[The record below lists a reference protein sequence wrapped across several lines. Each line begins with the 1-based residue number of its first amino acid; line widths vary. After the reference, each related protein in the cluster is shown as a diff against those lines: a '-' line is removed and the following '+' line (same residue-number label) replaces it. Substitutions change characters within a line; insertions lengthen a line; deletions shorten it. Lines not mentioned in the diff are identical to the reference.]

1 MTALAFCG
9 QYLLAAEGP
18 FLRILDHD
26 SAVLLLTKQ
35 IFDSQTIYGIAVHNT
50 CSSTVVVI
58 IWGGHSLRLAQL
70 RLPTASPVL
79 EIEVNNVD
87 IWLSH
92 IVKVPDWIL
101 DLSLGP
107 LKSQTSDNAFY
118 HFKAAAITAHNALL
132 ELGLTYYDNLQHVVV
147 NVNG

>member
-35 IFDSQTIYGIAVHNT
+35 IFDSQTIHGIVVHDT

-58 IWGGHSLRLAQL
+58 WGGRSLRLAQL

-92 IVKVPDWIL
+92 ITKAPDWIL
-101 DLSLGP
+101 DFSPGL
-107 LKSQTSDNAFY
+107 LKPQTSDNAFY
-118 HFKAAAITAHNALL
+118 HFKAAAITTHNALL
-132 ELGLTYYDNLQHVVV
+132 ELDLTYYDDSQHVLAD
-147 NVNG
+147 VNG

>member
-1 MTALAFCG
+1 VTALAFCG

-35 IFDSQTIYGIAVHNT
+35 IFDSQTIHGIVVHDT
-50 CSSTVVVI
+50 CSSTVVI
-58 IWGGHSLRLAQL
+58 IWGGRSLRLAQL

-92 IVKVPDWIL
+92 IAKVPDWIL
-101 DLSLGP
+101 DFSLGP
-107 LKSQTSDNAFY
+107 LKPQTSDNAFY

-132 ELGLTYYDNLQHVVV
+132 ELGLTYYDDSQHAPVDA
-147 NVNG
+147 NG

>member
-18 FLRILDHD
+18 FLRILDHG

-35 IFDSQTIYGIAVHNT
+35 IFDSQTIHGIVVHDT
-50 CSSTVVVI
+50 CSSTVVI
-58 IWGGHSLRLAQL
+58 IWGGRSLRLAQL

-79 EIEVNNVD
+79 EMEVNNVD

-92 IVKVPDWIL
+92 ITKVPDWIL

-107 LKSQTSDNAFY
+107 LKPQTSDNAFY

-132 ELGLTYYDNLQHVVV
+132 ELGLTYYDNSEHVVV
-147 NVNG
+147 DVNG

>member
-26 SAVLLLTKQ
+26 SAVLLFTKQ
-35 IFDSQTIYGIAVHNT
+35 IFDSQTIHGIAVHDI
-50 CSSTVVVI
+50 CSSTFVVI
-58 IWGGHSLRLAQL
+58 IWGGRSLRLAQL
-70 RLPTASPVL
+70 RLPTASPV
-79 EIEVNNVD
+79 EMNNVD

-92 IVKVPDWIL
+92 ITKAPDWIL
-101 DLSLGP
+101 DFSLGP
-107 LKSQTSDNAFY
+107 LKPQTSDNAFY

-132 ELGLTYYDNLQHVVV
+132 GLDLTYYGDSQHGLVD
-147 NVNG
+147 VNG

>member
-18 FLRILDHD
+18 FLRILDHG

-35 IFDSQTIYGIAVHNT
+35 IFDSQTIHGIVVHDT
-50 CSSTVVVI
+50 CSSTVVI
-58 IWGGHSLRLAQL
+58 IWGGRSLRLAQL

-79 EIEVNNVD
+79 EMEVNNVD

-92 IVKVPDWIL
+92 ITKVPDWIL

-107 LKSQTSDNAFY
+107 LKPQTSDNAFY

-132 ELGLTYYDNLQHVVV
+132 ELGLTYYDDSQHVVV
-147 NVNG
+147 DVNG

>member
-9 QYLLAAEGP
+9 QYLLTVEGP

-35 IFDSQTIYGIAVHNT
+35 IFDSQTIHGIVVHDT
-50 CSSTVVVI
+50 CSSTVVI
-58 IWGGHSLRLAQL
+58 IWGGRSLRLAQL

-92 IVKVPDWIL
+92 IAKVPDWIL
-101 DLSLGP
+101 DFSLGP
-107 LKSQTSDNAFY
+107 LKPQTSDNAFY

-132 ELGLTYYDNLQHVVV
+132 ELGLTYYDCSQHVVV
-147 NVNG
+147 DVNG

>member
-9 QYLLAAEGP
+9 QYLLAAEGS
-18 FLRILDHD
+18 FLRIFDHD
-26 SAVLLLTKQ
+26 SAVLLLTKK
-35 IFDSQTIYGIAVHNT
+35 IFDSQIIHGIVVHDT
-50 CSSTVVVI
+50 CSSTVVI
-58 IWGGHSLRLAQL
+58 IWGGRSLRLAQL

-92 IVKVPDWIL
+92 ITEVPDWIL
-101 DLSLGP
+101 DFSLGP
-107 LKSQTSDNAFY
+107 LKPQTSDNAFY

-132 ELGLTYYDNLQHVVV
+132 ELGLTYYDDSQHALVDM
-147 NVNG
+147 NG

>member
-1 MTALAFCG
+1 VTALAFCG

-26 SAVLLLTKQ
+26 SAVLLVTKR
-35 IFDSQTIYGIAVHNT
+35 IFDSQTIHGIAVHDT

-58 IWGGHSLRLAQL
+58 IWGGRSLRLAQL
-70 RLPTASPVL
+70 RLPTASPV
-79 EIEVNNVD
+79 EVNNVD

-92 IVKVPDWIL
+92 VTKVPDWIL
-101 DLSLGP
+101 DFSLGP
-107 LKSQTSDNAFY
+107 LKPHTSDNAFY

-132 ELGLTYYDNLQHVVV
+132 ELGLTYYDNSQHAPVDM
-147 NVNG
+147 NG

>member
-1 MTALAFCG
+1 VTALAFCG

-35 IFDSQTIYGIAVHNT
+35 VFDSQSIHGIAVHDT
-50 CSSTVVVI
+50 CSSTVVI
-58 IWGGHSLRLAQL
+58 IWGGRSLRLAQL

-87 IWLSH
+87 IWLSY
-92 IVKVPDWIL
+92 VTKVPDWIL
-101 DLSLGP
+101 DFSLGP
-107 LKSQTSDNAFY
+107 LEPQTSDNAFY
-118 HFKAAAITAHNALL
+118 HFKAAAITAYNALL
-132 ELGLTYYDNLQHVVV
+132 ELSLTYYDNSQHGLID
-147 NVNG
+147 VNG

>member
-18 FLRILDHD
+18 FLRILEHD

-35 IFDSQTIYGIAVHNT
+35 VFNSQSIHGIAVHDT

-58 IWGGHSLRLAQL
+58 IWGGRSLRLAQL
-70 RLPTASPVL
+70 RLPTASPV
-79 EIEVNNVD
+79 EVNNVD

-92 IVKVPDWIL
+92 VTKVPDWIL
-101 DLSLGP
+101 DFSIGP
-107 LKSQTSDNAFY
+107 LKPQTSDNAFY

-132 ELGLTYYDNLQHVVV
+132 ELSLTYYDNSQHGLID
-147 NVNG
+147 VNG